1 VCIYLFAHTYDTQ
14 PPYSPEFGSNGTHLI
29 FPPSDIVNF
38 KHFNGFGPPLH
49 HHLLTSSGRMEGG
62 NKDTLNKVEDDVDH
76 GDHHFLHFQVHVFKS
91 YIGKAFQNSY
101 RKESLCQFVLPVS
114 SIRFCNNNNNIENDD
129 KNAEV
134 EYDDVDELHLVSVN
148 CSIGGENAEAS
159 LIVKAWLEWV

>member
-1 VCIYLFAHTYDTQ
+1 
-14 PPYSPEFGSNGTHLI
+14 LI
-29 FPPSDIVNF
+29 FPPSDIANF
-38 KHFNGFGPPLH
+38 KHFDGFDPPTPH

-62 NKDTLNKVEDDVDH
+62 NKDTLDKVEDDVDH
-76 GDHHFLHFQVHVFKS
+76 GDAHHFLHFQVHVFKS